1 MKNFIKPVRYI
12 RYFKVSIAVLIYH
25 YKINGMKKLVV
36 VCFIICVAAGNASAQ
51 IDFNNLNLDKILGK
65 VLNVQR
71 GFAPKFSLGKISI
84 PKVAK
89 VAEIIGL
96 KKSEQAIKLFNTFKT
111 GRTIYKVAA
120 YAGGAIAAYSA
131 IKAIDKSSLKEDYQ
145 KPLIG
150 ALSSIA
156 SGLVVKFLTK
166 SASYKAVDVFNGIV
180 KKKIKDIFSVAP
192 ASSTMGMG
200 LYVKL

>member
-1 MKNFIKPVRYI
+1 
-12 RYFKVSIAVLIYH
+12 
-25 YKINGMKKLVV
+25 MKKIV
-36 VCFIICVAAGNASAQ
+36 IINIVICLTAVTASAQ
-51 IDFNNLNLDKILGK
+51 IDLNNLNLDKILGK

-71 GFAPKFSLGKISI
+71 GFAPKFALGKMAI
-84 PKVAK
+84 PKIAK

-96 KKSEQAIKLFNTFKT
+96 KNSNQAIKLFNTFRT

-120 YAGGAIAAYSA
+120 YAGTAIAAYSA
-131 IKAIDKSSLKEDYQ
+131 IKAIDKAAVKEEYQ

-156 SGLVVKFLTK
+156 SGLIVKFLTK
-166 SASYKAVDVFNGIV
+166 GASYKAVDIFNGIA